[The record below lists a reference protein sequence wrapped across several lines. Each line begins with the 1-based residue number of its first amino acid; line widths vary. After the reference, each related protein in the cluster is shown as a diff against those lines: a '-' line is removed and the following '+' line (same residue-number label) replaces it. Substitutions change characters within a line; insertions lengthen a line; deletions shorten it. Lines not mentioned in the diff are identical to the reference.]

1 MMENTQIDEATII
14 ENCARF
20 LSRSD
25 SRYSSTIRRAVN
37 DLETYS
43 GNFWSLENKK
53 MYRKNKNRLCLSL
66 NNWNTMANA
75 ISSPISN
82 SPWHTELCDKTGDAK
97 YIQENIDEVEAE
109 NDNKFALID
118 GFRKEVLAGYG
129 YLILTTVEDEMTGE
143 PKLIIES
150 AQRIDSVAVDPS
162 CTTVDCSDAEEGA
175 IINWIPVKKAKRLY
189 GEDVVPFTY
198 PEAQCTISF
207 TDKSQWKV
215 PADCV
220 AIVSYYVKND
230 NGFVDFYKICGDKI
244 VQHVELPI
252 KMIPIFR
259 LAGNEIYEAGEI
271 NYNGIIQ
278 QTMSLELGANIA
290 YSTMIERCGRSP
302 KAGYLIHVDAID
314 GLEESIAKANLD
326 ESASVLWKGEHQP
339 VPLTES
345 FETADLQN
353 TISTCRLLMED
364 ALGVPLTGIEQ
375 NRPEK
380 TATEILRQQI
390 SQESNT
396 ANYYNNAFKAV
407 RSLSRCI
414 IQMLTGGQDLKFT
427 LENGPSVITRQMKA
441 RQELTALSTMVPDN
455 MKPVIAKYFADT
467 LQDEVG
473 EDLSRNIIA
482 NLPPDVQLIS
492 NIEDP
497 AAIHQ
502 LKQLQSQ
509 FDQTITELEMS
520 RKEVEQLKVQLTQTQ
535 LGMLDHSA
543 DREQEWQK
551 FKVQETNKMALETAK
566 LDMQATEA
574 QADFQI
580 DSEKNMIAAEK
591 VINDAEDKANKTAMD
606 AVKSLAS
613 AQQFYDTRND
623 NLRRGV

>member
-1 MMENTQIDEATII
+1 MNEEMTNTFDERSVIDD
-14 ENCARF
+14 CARF

-25 SRYSSTIRRAVN
+25 SRFSSTMKRAVN
-37 DLETYS
+37 DLQRYS
-43 GNFWSLENKK
+43 GNFWDTETRKQ
-53 MYRKNKNRLCLSL
+53 YRKNKNRLCLSL

-82 SPWHTELCDKTGDAK
+82 SPWHTELCDKQGDAK
-97 YIQENIDEVEAE
+97 YIQENIDDIEAE
-109 NDNKFALID
+109 NDNKSALID
-118 GFRKEVLAGYG
+118 GFRKEILAGYG
-129 YLILTTVEDEMTGE
+129 FLVLTTVEDEFTGDA
-143 PKLIIES
+143 KIIVETV
-150 AQRIDSVAVDPS
+150 QHIDSVAMDPS
-162 CTTVDCSDAEEGA
+162 ITTVDGSDAEEGA
-175 IINWIPVKKAKRLY
+175 IINYIPVKKAKRLY

-198 PEAQCTISF
+198 PDAQCIINF

-220 AIVSYYVKND
+220 AIVSYYVKNE

-244 VQHVELPI
+244 VEHIELPI

-259 LAGNEIYEAGEI
+259 LAGNEIYEDGEI
-271 NYNGIIQ
+271 NYNGLIQ

-302 KAGYLIHVDAID
+302 KAGYLTHVDAID
-314 GLEESIAKANLD
+314 GLEETYAKANLD
-326 ESASVLWKGEHQP
+326 DSATVLWKGEHQP
-339 VPLTES
+339 VPLHES

-353 TISTCRLLMED
+353 TISTCRLLLED
-364 ALGVPLTGIEQ
+364 TVGVPLTGIEQ

-427 LENGPSVITRQMKA
+427 LENGPSVITRDMKI
-441 RQELTALSTMVPDN
+441 RQELQAMSTMVPDT

-467 LQDEVG
+467 LKDDIGDE
-473 EDLSRNIIA
+473 LAKNIVA
-482 NLPPDVQLIS
+482 NLPPEVQFITD
-492 NIEDP
+492 IQDP

-502 LKQLQSQ
+502 IKQLQAQ
-509 FDQTITELEMS
+509 FDQAIGDLEQM
-520 RKEVEQLKVQLTQTQ
+520 KAQNEQLKLQLTQTQ
-535 LGMLDHSA
+535 LAMLDHRE
-543 DREQEWQK
+543 DRDQEWQK
-551 FKVQETNKMALETAK
+551 FKIQETDKMALESAK
-566 LDMQATEA
+566 LDMQATEG

-580 DSEKNMIAAEK
+580 KTEKNMIDAEKNMADAENEHDKIALKAAED
-591 VINDAEDKANKTAMD
+591 VANLQKG
-606 AVKSLAS
+606 
-613 AQQFYDTRND
+613 YDDLVN
-623 NLRRGV
+623 NMGG